1 MYLMILAEEAG
12 IPAGRELDVVTEGLL
27 FDKECWL
34 EELAWL
40 LLLFLSDLEDLP
52 VDLAGAAAAD
62 AHARIKINQAGAVQ
76 NFARQKKRKTKKHS
90 EDSHL

>member
-1 MYLMILAEEAG
+1 
-12 IPAGRELDVVTEGLL
+12 
-27 FDKECWL
+27 
-34 EELAWL
+34 

-76 NFARQKKRKTKKHS
+76 NFARQKKQPKKKHS